1 MNHWTNGWFFLSG
14 YLSRLFILS
23 VFRSPPDSQPFWSIK
38 QFSCL
43 AAKRYKSFTLLCIM
57 SCIMHWLAVIKTFIL
72 LSSYSGWDP
81 SSGVLFNFGCFSRR
95 FCRAQVLHFTFFFLS
110 SHTFHSVSALLLH
123 LLSPPISLLFFPQPP
138 SRRSICFCQTYFV
151 FWPKLS
157 ANTCCMPL
165 LTRPCGLGGARHM
178 CRHVDWKKK
187 KKNLS
192 TCACLSH
199 HKYIF

>member
-95 FCRAQVLHFTFFFLS
+95 FCRAQVLHFTFFFSPPTPSILS
-110 SHTFHSVSALLLH
+110 LLCFYTCFLLPSRHFFSLSLH
-123 LLSPPISLLFFPQPP
+123 LDAAFAFVKHTL
-138 SRRSICFCQTYFV
+138 CFAQNCQRTHAV
-151 FWPKLS
+151 
-157 ANTCCMPL
+157 CHC
-165 LTRPCGLGGARHM
+165 
-178 CRHVDWKKK
+178 
-187 KKNLS
+187 
-192 TCACLSH
+192 
-199 HKYIF
+199 

>member
-95 FCRAQVLHFTFFFLS
+95 FCRAQVLHFTFFSLLPHLPFCLCSASTPAFS
-110 SHTFHSVSALLLH
+110 SHLATFFPSASISTQHLLLSNI
-123 LLSPPISLLFFPQPP
+123 LAQSYS
-138 SRRSICFCQTYFV
+138 QT
-151 FWPKLS
+151 
-157 ANTCCMPL
+157 
-165 LTRPCGLGGARHM
+165 
-178 CRHVDWKKK
+178 
-187 KKNLS
+187 
-192 TCACLSH
+192 
-199 HKYIF
+199 